1 MARPP
6 LRPAAFFWAVV
17 PPCRELLREDE
28 EEPDFLPP
36 RLEEPG
42 EFEILAARSFDIPFS
57 FSFSYCF
64 SFLTLGRLPGMRSSL
79 PVDEGP
85 DSTTAVPGIPIRLLA
100 PGDEGVVRE
109 LATYDGPGDPE
120 ALLADPRTLLLV
132 AFDGERP
139 VGLVLAHELPRRHGD
154 RAKLFVYEV
163 DVAESHRRRGIAS
176 ALLARLAELARE
188 RGIRTGFVLAEPD
201 NGPANAL
208 YRAAGGATETVNVLW
223 QFGYGDD

>member
-1 MARPP
+1 M
-6 LRPAAFFWAVV
+6 
-17 PPCRELLREDE
+17 D
-28 EEPDFLPP
+28 
-36 RLEEPG
+36 
-42 EFEILAARSFDIPFS
+42 
-57 FSFSYCF
+57 
-64 SFLTLGRLPGMRSSL
+64 
-79 PVDEGP
+79 
-85 DSTTAVPGIPIRLLA
+85 GISVRLLE

-176 ALLARLAELARE
+176 ALLGRLADLARE
-188 RGIRTGFVLAEPD
+188 RGIRAGFVFADPG

-208 YRAAGGATETVNVLW
+208 YRSAGGATESVTVQW
-223 QFGYGDD
+223 EFRYEDD